1 MKITCPKCGEL
12 GNLEE
17 HFVKVK
23 EESGGKRKEYGYWRV
38 VHYIKEGGRR
48 KRVCYLGPINRD
60 YVYVEKVHELGLT
73 NVLHQDPAR
82 IVRKVVTKLI
92 EEVGRA
98 GVEERGEL
106 LEKVRRLRIAMEEL
120 LPKLRAIEEGAKS

>member
-1 MKITCPKCGEL
+1 
-12 GNLEE
+12 
-17 HFVKVK
+17 
-23 EESGGKRKEYGYWRV
+23 
-38 VHYIKEGGRR
+38 
-48 KRVCYLGPINRD
+48 
-60 YVYVEKVHELGLT
+60 VYVEKVHELGLT

-98 GVEERGEL
+98 GVEEGEL

>member
-38 VHYIKEGGRR
+38 VHYIKEGVGGRG
-48 KRVCYLGPINRD
+48 YA
-60 YVYVEKVHELGLT
+60 T
-73 NVLHQDPAR
+73 SAQS
-82 IVRKVVTKLI
+82 I
-92 EEVGRA
+92 ETTCT
-98 GVEERGEL
+98 L
-106 LEKVRRLRIAMEEL
+106 RRSTSSA
-120 LPKLRAIEEGAKS
+120 